1 MTNAASDVRIVGSL
15 HDSGGDKGAVRVE
28 DVFDTDIKDLW
39 SAVTEPDR
47 LARWLARVDGDL
59 RLGGEVTASFTSS
72 WTGTGQ
78 IEVCE
83 APHRLLVR
91 WNGGTDEETV
101 TEADLSADGDRTRLV
116 VHERGLPISDLAAHG
131 AGWQAHIE
139 DLGAEV
145 KGRPAGDW
153 RERWATLT
161 PLYQTLIAR
170 RD

>member
-1 MTNAASDVRIVGSL
+1 MTNAAPEVRVMGTL
-15 HDSGGDKGAVRVE
+15 HETGGDKGAVRVE
-28 DVFDTDIKDLW
+28 DVFDTDIHDLW
-39 SAVTEPDR
+39 SAVTDPAR
-47 LARWLARVDGDL
+47 LARWLAKVEGDL
-59 RLGGEVTASFTSS
+59 RLGGEVTASFTST
-72 WTGTGQ
+72 WTGPGH

-91 WNGGTDEETV
+91 WNRGTEEETV

-116 VHERGLPISDLAAHG
+116 IHERGLPVADLAGHG
-131 AGWQAHIE
+131 AGWQAHVE

-153 RERWATLT
+153 RDRWTALV
-161 PLYQTLIAR
+161 PLYQTLVSR